1 MANFWLQETIYYIYF
16 IQRDL
21 LLNMLW
27 YHHKNIHLCKYI
39 ARQSYGTT
47 LRGQPF
53 CLTTGGNVSQCQYK
67 DLPIFKRALET
78 LWETFMV
85 DPLQWRQNEQDGVSN
100 HQPHDCLL
108 NRLLG
113 RRSKKA
119 SKLRVTDLCAGN
131 SPVTDEFPAQK
142 ASNAENVSIWWRHHD
157 HVCPVLVSL
166 LSQRADFPNYVV
178 WCICVDNI

>member
-1 MANFWLQETIYYIYF
+1 MTEFTDAYTRYYAPWIRNCTPWFHADAWNYYAMANFWLQETIYYIYL

-27 YHHKNIHLCKYI
+27 YHHKNIHPCKYI

-85 DPLQWRQNEQDGVSN
+85 EPLQWRDRWI
-100 HQPHDCLL
+100 P
-108 NRLLG
+108 R
-113 RRSKKA
+113 
-119 SKLRVTDLCAGN
+119 T
-131 SPVTDEFPAQK
+131 K
-142 ASNAENVSIWWRHHD
+142 ASNAEMFPFDDVIMITF
-157 HVCPVLVSL
+157 VLSWSAFF
-166 LSQRADFPNYVV
+166 LSVADFPNYVV